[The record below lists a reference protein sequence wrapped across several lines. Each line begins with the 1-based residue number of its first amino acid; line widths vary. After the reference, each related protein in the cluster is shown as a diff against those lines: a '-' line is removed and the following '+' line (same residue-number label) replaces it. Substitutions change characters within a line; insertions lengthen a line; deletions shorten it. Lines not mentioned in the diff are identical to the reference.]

1 MALISLSLLK
11 KGQSEN
17 PIKCRNFILQNA
29 KKQILQKVKVLPKRF
44 HLSGH
49 NVGFLPQ
56 TQKLEPPYNSG
67 IERVKTNNFRLP
79 KNEKKGGLK
88 KLNITYTC
96 TYTHHHHQK
105 GLNDVI
111 LCSLPMT
118 GHCRWHNCWFVIVY
132 YYSHI
137 QLITKSCPWLHC
149 WRWRVY

>member
-1 MALISLSLLK
+1 MVQFASYLRRVLCKTRLIFPRINGPNIPFTPK

-88 KLNITYTC
+88 NYHIYL
-96 TYTHHHHQK
+96 H
-105 GLNDVI
+105 
-111 LCSLPMT
+111 M
-118 GHCRWHNCWFVIVY
+118 
-132 YYSHI
+132 YSSSSSEGI
-137 QLITKSCPWLHC
+137 E
-149 WRWRVY
+149 

>member
-1 MALISLSLLK
+1 MVQFASYLRRVLCKTRLLFPRINGPNIPFTPK

-17 PIKCRNFILQNA
+17 PLKCRNFILQNA

-49 NVGFLPQ
+49 DVGFLPQ

-118 GHCRWHNCWFVIVY
+118 GHCR
-132 YYSHI
+132 
-137 QLITKSCPWLHC
+137 
-149 WRWRVY
+149 